1 MKFLYYIINA
11 LFVCVGLYRLNKG
24 AEQNDID
31 IIGLASL
38 VAGLAGMLYTG
49 IFSVM
54 GGMM

>member
-31 IIGLASL
+31 IIGLAAFVS
-38 VAGLAGMLYTG
+38 GLAGMLYTA

>member
-11 LFVCVGLYRLNKG
+11 LLICGGLYRLNKG

-31 IIGLASL
+31 IIGLASF
-38 VAGLAGMLYTG
+38 VAGLFGMLFTA
-49 IFSVM
+49 IFSNV

>member
-11 LFVCVGLYRLNKG
+11 LFICVGLYRLNKG

-31 IIGLASL
+31 IIGLASFIS
-38 VAGLAGMLYTG
+38 GLAGMVFTA
-49 IFSVM
+49 IFSNV

>member
-11 LFVCVGLYRLNKG
+11 LFICVGLYRLNKG

-31 IIGLASL
+31 ITGLGLFIS
-38 VAGLAGMLYTG
+38 GLAGMLYTA
-49 IFSVM
+49 IFSNV